1 MSKLKVDQ
9 ITSVSETGSLQL
21 SGNVKPDFS
30 SSNTGLVPPSG
41 TTDQREASP
50 MMGSI
55 RMNTETKILEYYDG
69 TNWLA
74 FQTTISAESQ
84 VLAMHYKIYGG
95 SLNTSSA
102 GQRNYV
108 DHPSSEITFT
118 TKAAGTSFL
127 LYADQCGYQ
136 AGTGS
141 GVNIAFNFNGTMYA
155 GQNTSNGDT
164 WMGAVHSGIS
174 SGSFNLKKMW
184 LVSPNLAAGA
194 SVTAYVKCGHWN
206 GSGNH
211 YFNYPSYSPS
221 STFVIKEI
229 VGAG

>member
-9 ITSVSETGSLQL
+9 ISSVSETGSLQL

-30 SSNTGLVPPSG
+30 SSSTGLVPPSG

-84 VLAMHYKIYGG
+84 ILAMHYKVYGG
-95 SLNTSSA
+95 SLNTSSS
-102 GQRNYV
+102 GNQNYV

-136 AGTGS
+136 AGTSS

-155 GQNTSNGDT
+155 GQNTGNGDT

-184 LVSPNLAAGA
+184 LVQPNLASGA
-194 SVTAYVKCGHWN
+194 SVTAYVKCGHWS

-211 YFNYPSYSPS
+211 YFNYPSYNPS

>member
-21 SGNVKPDFS
+21 TGNVKPDFS

-69 TNWLA
+69 SNWLA

-84 VLAMHYKIYGG
+84 VIAMHYKIYGS
-95 SLNTSSA
+95 SLNTASS
-102 GQRNYV
+102 GNQNYV
-108 DHPSSEITFT
+108 NHPGSEIVFN

-127 LYADQCGYQ
+127 LYADQAGYQ
-136 AGTGS
+136 SGTGS

-155 GQNTSNGDT
+155 GQNTNNGDT
-164 WMGAVHSGIS
+164 WMGACHSGIS

-184 LVSPNLAAGA
+184 LVQPNLAANT
-194 SVTAYVKCGHWN
+194 SVTAYIQCGHWS

-211 YFNYPSYSPS
+211 YFNYDGYTPS
-221 STFVIKEI
+221 STFVIKEL
-229 VGAG
+229 VGAA